1 MNTEYL
7 IAFESEKN
15 LCSSPKQ
22 FKNLLSIHNDIK
34 IEGNKIKFQDKT
46 FKYTLKN
53 GKLPNNSDY
62 YNLNIELTKI
72 EDENEFDRLLK
83 EIRNICFKIS
93 NKDVVELGD
102 AISEYYCQKGYSIVY
117 RTEMLMRKLIYKFMT
132 ISVGYEWKDE
142 STPKEVLH
150 SIRDQ
155 KGEINF
161 LYEVDFI
168 KLSDFLFKNISKTDT
183 SELIKLIKD
192 ASPNDEKLLD
202 NLKSKL
208 PYSNWER
215 FFSKRLNC
223 DSNLLKTKW
232 ENLYKLRCMIAH
244 SKKFTKDNY
253 KMLEK
258 LSNEICKILES
269 ALQSINEINVEDKDR
284 DEISENITSFIGNN
298 AYKFIELYNILK
310 MHVQDIIALNSEN
323 PPQNLNKPLMV
334 NILYLYKNEHILP
347 INIIEKLKDICGFR
361 NNLIHQSGI
370 NEIDETEIIEKIKEI
385 NNIIKYISN
394 IKTID

>member
-1 MNTEYL
+1 M
-7 IAFESEKN
+7 
-15 LCSSPKQ
+15 
-22 FKNLLSIHNDIK
+22 
-34 IEGNKIKFQDKT
+34 
-46 FKYTLKN
+46 
-53 GKLPNNSDY
+53 
-62 YNLNIELTKI
+62 
-72 EDENEFDRLLK
+72 
-83 EIRNICFKIS
+83 
-93 NKDVVELGD
+93 
-102 AISEYYCQKGYSIVY
+102 AISIGY
-117 RTEMLMRKLIYKFMT
+117 K
-132 ISVGYEWKDE
+132 WKDE
-142 STPKEVLH
+142 STPREVIE
-150 SIRDQ
+150 SIRD
-155 KGEINF
+155 KKENINF

-232 ENLYKLRCMIAH
+232 EKLYKLRCMIAH